1 MPPLLHP
8 LLFAGP
14 GAALYPLL
22 EARHGASKCTLPLLN
37 RPLVAYAL
45 QALCTAGL
53 RQASLFVRAAEHEG
67 VKKALGTVQLVGSE
81 GLVAV
86 QTHDGAAA
94 RSDAD
99 GFSVELLPLGPHDK
113 APGVAAMEGEM
124 RETETPGTAE
134 LVRWYGSLGRI
145 QVRLLA
151 LPRVFSH

>member
-1 MPPLLHP
+1 
-8 LLFAGP
+8 
-14 GAALYPLL
+14 
-22 EARHGASKCTLPLLN
+22 
-37 RPLVAYAL
+37 
-45 QALCTAGL
+45 
-53 RQASLFVRAAEHEG
+53 
-67 VKKALGTVQLVGSE
+67 VQLVGSE